1 MFWPPWDW
9 RVLLRD
15 AGVLNLLLI
24 ACWANP
30 TLATERLPT
39 NAPELQ
45 VSPSRYGPDGSV
57 FELTW
62 MAPPKIYGES
72 DLTREPRF
80 KSFIPEFPPED
91 FSFSLVEYS
100 SMIRVVENDML
111 FRLEAPGVGRSLV
124 SCEFIF

>member
-9 RVLLRD
+9 RVLLRG
-15 AGVLNLLLI
+15 AGVLSLILI
-24 ACWANP
+24 ACRANP
-30 TLATERLPT
+30 SLATERLPT
-39 NAPELQ
+39 NGPELQ

-57 FELTW
+57 FELSW
-62 MAPPKIYGES
+62 VAPAKIYGES
-72 DLTREPRF
+72 DLAREPRF
-80 KSFIPEFPPED
+80 KSVIPEFPPED

-111 FRLEAPGVGRSLV
+111 FRLEAPGVGQSLV